1 MNNALLNQLVDSTG
15 GTSLGLFSYSIVLSF
30 ILSFI
35 LSKSFIY
42 FSKSISNPYSLSR
55 VIPLISIG
63 TTIIIAVI
71 KSSLALSLGLV
82 GALSIVRFRTPIK
95 EPEDLAFIF
104 FSVGIGIACGAYQ
117 YKVAIVGLILIL
129 LALFLLKR
137 FDRKVSENNLIRI
150 SLTSIRP
157 EEISGLIELI
167 TKYCRKLDF
176 NNLSISNTETNKNT
190 SIALTIIPKNK
201 EFSNLNYLS
210 NEINKVYPRA
220 SFTIIDSQSF

>member
-1 MNNALLNQLVDSTG
+1 MNNTLLNQLTYSTD
-15 GTSLGLFSYSIVLSF
+15 GTSVGLFSYSI

-35 LSKSFIY
+35 LSYILSKSFIF
-42 FSKSISNPYSLSR
+42 FSKIISNPYSLSR
-55 VIPLISIG
+55 VLPLIAIG

-95 EPEDLAFIF
+95 EPEELAFIF

-117 YKVAIVGLILIL
+117 YKAAIVGLSFIL
-129 LALFLLKR
+129 LSLFLLNK

-150 SLTSIRP
+150 SLTCINP
-157 EEISGLIELI
+157 EEISGLIELV
-167 TKYCRKLDF
+167 TKYSKKVDF
-176 NNLSISNTETNKNT
+176 NNLSIFNTETNKNT

-201 EFSNLNYLS
+201 KFTNLNQLS
-210 NEINKVYPRA
+210 SEINKSYPGA
-220 SFTIIDSQSF
+220 SFTILDSQSL

>member
-1 MNNALLNQLVDSTG
+1 MNNTLLNQLVDSTG